1 MDMLTN
7 AEITIFNRFPD
18 KDSKKFI
25 YVPHYIP
32 SVWFHT
38 DQKISVT
45 SGGMVSA
52 DSYQIRIP
60 YSECPEWVSPSEFTA
75 LTETLGRWTVQNGDL
90 FIVGQ
95 WHGNPEVSGI
105 EEIKKEFSGVV
116 GKVLS
121 HSENFF
127 GSSKHIRIGG
137 GA

>member
-1 MDMLTN
+1 MLTN

-18 KDSKKFI
+18 KATKKFV
-25 YVPHYIP
+25 YLPHHIP
-32 SVWFHT
+32 AVWFHT
-38 DQKISVT
+38 DQKTSVT
-45 SGGMVSA
+45 TGGMVSA
-52 DSYQIRIP
+52 DAYQIRIP
-60 YSECPEWVSPSEFTA
+60 YEECSGWIPPEGFAKSTTPLAE
-75 LTETLGRWTVQNGDL
+75 WTVQNGDL
-90 FIVGQ
+90 FIVGR
-95 WHGNPEVSGI
+95 WSGSSAVSGI

>member
-1 MDMLTN
+1 MLTN
-7 AEITIFNRFPD
+7 AEITIFNCFPD
-18 KDSKKFI
+18 KDSKKFVYI
-25 YVPHYIP
+25 PHYIP

-60 YSECPEWVSPSEFTA
+60 RRVCEGWLPPEEFNSSSYPM
-75 LTETLGRWTVQNGDL
+75 GRWTVQNDDL

-95 WHGNPEVSGI
+95 WYGSMQVSGI
-105 EEIKKEFSGVV
+105 EEIKREFSGVV

-127 GSSKHIRIGG
+127 GSSPHIRIGG
-137 GA
+137 GV